1 MSTISSIAPLPVPA
15 LLPEHWQELVVQ
27 SAIAPA
33 VALANVESFGSGAA
47 LHWQDARDDLI
58 RHKRW
63 QLQTG
68 KLANNGHVQT
78 QAGFVSEALTGLQR
92 QYSHLRHGGWRST
105 TAGLPGFGPFDCWKP
120 AAPRLS
126 ADRKLDRRTGLVV
139 PTTPKP
145 IKYETPPAAPGGG
158 GVFAPVVPLQQWQ
171 LIAHR
176 AGLPEPD
183 AAAQAAGFWPWLIA
197 HPTVPVLL
205 TEGLK
210 KCLCAISAGWAAVAA
225 PGVTMSWRTDANG
238 EPRLIG
244 ELSALAQPERSIVL
258 AFDREEKASTR
269 KKVEQ
274 AAATTRWLLQRAG
287 ADASIATLPAI
298 PGCAKAGLDDV
309 VVALGPDALE
319 KAVAAALAAP
329 AIDPAVPRLRRPDAE
344 APADRFLAEALTIPL
359 DRKLVCVS
367 AGMGAGKTQLL
378 AQALRPLQ
386 LEGQRVVLISHRRS
400 LGAALAERLGL
411 PWNDEAQPGS
421 DQRHLGIAL
430 CIDSLSNRSAMR
442 FNAAEWRGAIVIID
456 EVAQVLRHALH
467 GRGTAIA
474 RRRPEV
480 LDNLG
485 LLLAGAKAVWACDAQ
500 LDQSVLNALE
510 AVTGERALLLGSE
523 RRPAAGRT
531 LVNHTGRESWRAA
544 LLGCLQRRERL
555 WIATTAAEAD
565 SQNSAINLAALAAAT
580 WPEARVLVADRDTVN
595 DPLHPAFQL
604 AAEPDAVA
612 AQFDVVVASPAVAA
626 GLSITLRKHFQ
637 KVFAIAG
644 GTTPATD
651 VAQALARV
659 RDDVVRHLFAP
670 ERSPGNALQIG
681 CGSLHPKTVLRHL
694 DRHAQAAVSAALSA
708 GWDADTGQSGPW
720 LQLWAAQAAMQNRMR
735 LTYRDTVLALL
746 EREGYA
752 MSAPAAADAETA
764 AAAKLAGAQL
774 RDLAQAA
781 ADEARAA
788 VMGQKIVL
796 TDADAEELLRRR
808 RRLTPSEKAALKRW
822 QIDRAW
828 GLQGATPS
836 PELLDAHEDGA
847 HRKVVLHWALSD
859 PAADRLVA
867 RHDRDQARELAPAG
881 RAWAPD
887 LADGLLTPKLT
898 ALRALGLV
906 ELLLRRDWF
915 SASDPMV
922 EQLVGRLREYGND
935 VTQVLGLRPGKRDLT
950 AVRQL
955 LALVGLKL
963 RAQRVKGA
971 TGRDSYQYR
980 VETVPLPDGI
990 DQMQVVTAWADRI
1003 DGPKN
1008 PLQKEGQVLAHA

>member
-1 MSTISSIAPLPVPA
+1 MSTLSSIAT
-15 LLPEHWQELVVQ
+15 LLPEHHHELVVQ
-27 SAIAPA
+27 SAIAPD
-33 VALANVESFGSGAA
+33 VAALNVASFGPGAA
-47 LHWQDARDDLI
+47 LHWEDVRDQLI
-58 RHKRW
+58 RHKRLG
-63 QLQTG
+63 LQTG
-68 KLANNGHVQT
+68 KLAGNGHVQS
-78 QAGFVSEALTGLQR
+78 QPGHVADALIALNSRYQ
-92 QYSHLRHGGWRST
+92 HLRGGGWIST
-105 TAGLPGFGPFDCWKP
+105 TAGLPGFEPFDCVKP
-120 AAPRLS
+120 SAPRIS
-126 ADRKLDRRTGLVV
+126 SHKRDRRTGLVV

-145 IKYETPPAAPGGG
+145 IKYESEPGHPRGGG
-158 GVFAPVVPLQQWQ
+158 LLAPVVPLQQWE

-210 KCLCAISAGWAAVAA
+210 KSLCAISAGYAAIAV
-225 PGVTMSWRTDANG
+225 PGITMGWRTDANG
-238 EPRLIG
+238 QRQLIP
-244 ELSALAQPERSIVL
+244 ELIALAQPERPIVVV
-258 AFDREEKASTR
+258 FDHEEKRDTA
-269 KKVEQ
+269 KKVAA
-274 AAATTRWLLQRAG
+274 AAATTRWLLRRAG
-287 ADASIATLPAI
+287 AAASIATLPAI
-298 PGCAKAGLDDV
+298 AGSAKAGLDDV
-309 VVALGPDALE
+309 VVALGTEPLE

-344 APADRFLAEALTIPL
+344 APADRFLAEAFTIPL
-359 DRKLVCVS
+359 DRKLVCLS
-367 AGMGAGKTQLL
+367 AGMGAGKTELL

-411 PWNDEAQPGS
+411 PWGDEARPGS
-421 DQRHLGIAL
+421 DQRQLGIAL

-485 LLLAGAKAVWACDAQ
+485 LLLAGARAVWAADAQ
-500 LDQSVLNALE
+500 LDQPVLDALE
-510 AVTGERALLLGSE
+510 GVVGERALLLGSE

-531 LVNHTGRESWRAA
+531 LVNHTRRESWRAA
-544 LLGCLQRRERL
+544 LLGCLQRRERV
-555 WIATTAAEAD
+555 WIATSAAEAD
-565 SQNSAINLAALAAAT
+565 SPNSAINLAALAAAT
-580 WPEARVLVADRDTVN
+580 WPEARVLRVDRDTVN

-626 GLSITLRKHFQ
+626 GLSVTLQKHFQ
-637 KVFAIAG
+637 AVFAIAG

-659 RDDVVRHLFAP
+659 RDDVVRHLYAP

-735 LTYRDTVLALL
+735 LSYRDTVLALL

-752 MSAPAAADAETA
+752 VTAPAAADAETT

-796 TDADAEELLRRR
+796 TDADAEDLLRRR

-822 QIDRAW
+822 RINRAW

-898 ALRALGLV
+898 ALRALGLP
-906 ELLLRRDWF
+906 ELLQRRDWF
-915 SASDPMV
+915 SATDPMV
-922 EQLVGRLREYGND
+922 EQLVGRLREHGND

-963 RAQRVKGA
+963 RAQRVKGS

-980 VETVPLPDGI
+980 VEAVPLPDAI
-990 DQMQVVTAWADRI
+990 DPSQVVTAWADRI
-1003 DGPKN
+1003 DGPKKS
-1008 PLQKEGQVLAHA
+1008 LQNEGQALAHA